1 MTAERPGA
9 PPDHARRRDHAS
21 DAVVISVDAMGGDEG
36 PAAVIGGLE
45 LAAEQNGTITF
56 LLHGDR
62 AVLDPMLQ
70 RKPGLAARCTVVHA
84 PAAVTMTDKPSHV
97 VRHGQDTSMWSTL
110 ESVRGGAATV
120 AVSCGN
126 TGALMALSMMRLRK
140 LPGVNRPAIACLWPS
155 RNPQGFNVMLD
166 VGADVRADAED
177 LLQYAL
183 MGAAYARNGLG
194 LERPRVGLLN
204 VGTEEHKGRA
214 ELRAALE
221 MIAEAAPGGGFEAVG
236 FVEGSDIPSAR
247 VDVIVTDGFTGNV
260 ALKTGEGTA
269 RLVRDFMGEAF
280 RKSLLSKMAA
290 LLALTSLR
298 RLQKRIDP
306 RRVNGGVFLGLN
318 GTVVKSHGA
327 ADATGVA
334 AAVRLAVTLAQ
345 AGFQQALAQRM
356 AGAPP
361 QATAQAAPQ
370 PTPQAEPL
378 PADQS
383 GPRIDGR
390 SLDPVPGPGGGTP

>member
-1 MTAERPGA
+1 MTTDPTTSHSAGAVPPGG
-9 PPDHARRRDHAS
+9 R
-21 DAVVISVDAMGGDEG
+21 VVISVDAMGGDEG
-36 PAAVIGGLE
+36 PGAVVAGLE
-45 LAAEQNGTITF
+45 LSARRNPDIAF

-62 AVLDPMLQ
+62 AVLEPLVQ
-70 RKPGLAARCTVVHA
+70 RQRGLAARCTVVHA

-97 VRHGQDTSMWSTL
+97 LRHGQDTSMWSAL
-110 ESVRGGAATV
+110 ESVRRGEATV

-126 TGALMALSMMRLRK
+126 TGALMALSMLRLRK

-214 ELRAALE
+214 ELRAAAE
-221 MIAEAAPGGGFEAVG
+221 MIAAAAASGGFEPIG
-236 FVEGSDIPSAR
+236 FVEGNDIPSSR

-269 RLVRDFMGEAF
+269 RLIRDFLKEAF
-280 RKSLLSKMAA
+280 GNSILSRAAA

-318 GTVVKSHGA
+318 GTVVKSHGS
-327 ADATGVA
+327 ADATGVSA
-334 AAVRLAVTLAQ
+334 ALKLAFTLAQ
-345 AGFQQALAQRM
+345 SGFQERLAQRM
-356 AGAPP
+356 AGHPADPCPP
-361 QATAQAAPQ
+361 DAAEPVPAAAP
-370 PTPQAEPL
+370 
-378 PADQS
+378 
-383 GPRIDGR
+383 
-390 SLDPVPGPGGGTP
+390 GGAP